1 MSEIV
6 SAIESLDVRDA
17 DSIVLPESA
26 VAGCNAVQIRS
37 MKATVASVQQ
47 SYAVAGAAL
56 RSASEELYTLRGLLA
71 KKKLWNQFINS
82 GALPIPAKAAQDL
95 ANAWDKWL
103 KDSDLSDG
111 SLINLGARTANR
123 IANADPEVQKKATK
137 ALKAGK
143 RVTEKQVADW
153 IKELPSNFQTRV
165 TSLNNKASEVD
176 ELKARIAELEKE
188 NAELKKQVGA
198 LA

>member
-123 IANADPEVQKKATK
+123 IANADPEVQQKATK

>member
-123 IANADPEVQKKATK
+123 IANADPEVQQKATK

-165 TSLNNKASEVD
+165 TSINNKASEVD

>member
-123 IANADPEVQKKATK
+123 IANADPEVQQKATK

-165 TSLNNKASEVD
+165 TSLNNKASEED
-176 ELKARIAELEKE
+176 SALLRTQEAEYHELST
-188 NAELKKQVGA
+188 
-198 LA
+198 